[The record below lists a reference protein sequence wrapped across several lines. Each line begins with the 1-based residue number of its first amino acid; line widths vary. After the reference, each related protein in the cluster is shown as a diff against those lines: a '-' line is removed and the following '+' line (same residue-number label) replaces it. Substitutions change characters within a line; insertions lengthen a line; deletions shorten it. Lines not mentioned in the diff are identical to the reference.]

1 VGPRWSWL
9 RTPVSLAPVR
19 TIVVASDAP
28 SVRAEVTAVVGEPGT
43 EVIEVHRGRAV
54 AHVVADHTP
63 DLVVVDLQMGSMG
76 GMAVCLELRLEE
88 SYGNLSHVPVLML
101 LDRRPDVFLAKR
113 SGAEGWV
120 VKPLDPIRLRRATA
134 ALLGGGT
141 YFDESFQP
149 VSGIAP
155 EAPVGFAAGASGE
168 PA

>member
-1 VGPRWSWL
+1 M
-9 RTPVSLAPVR
+9 R

-28 SVRAEVTAVVGEPGT
+28 SVRAEVTAVVGESDT
-43 EVIEVHRGRAV
+43 DVIEVHRGHAV
-54 AHVVADHTP
+54 APVVAEHTP

-88 SYGNLSHVPVLML
+88 SCGNLPHVPVLML

-120 VKPLDPIRLRRATA
+120 IKPLDPIRLRRATA

-149 VSGIAP
+149 VT
-155 EAPVGFAAGASGE
+155 ELTPVGPIGLGAGAGAGAE